1 VIILGIVACLVVAGW
16 LYKKGKFEQLRTFF
30 AIICFGLGTAF
41 AVGTIGEFQSYSSS
55 DAWLPAMLSGM
66 FLLGSFLLLRRKMPP
81 AP

>member
-1 VIILGIVACLVVAGW
+1 LVVAGW

-41 AVGTIGEFQSYSSS
+41 AVGAIGEFQGYSSS

-66 FLLGSFLLLRRKMPP
+66 FLLGSFLAAAKNAPSPLTAPDGP
-81 AP
+81 A